1 MGGQA
6 HHTMTTAPTWESI
19 LGSVGPERRAV
30 LEEFKEQFEE
40 MSPEVCRGV
49 ILALIEHRG
58 ENNRLWSAVSQMAE
72 DPATDMDDLRKAFVI
87 AFKSRKKAH

>member
-1 MGGQA
+1 
-6 HHTMTTAPTWESI
+6 MTTAPTWESI

-49 ILALIEHRG
+49 ILAIIKQRDDNGH
-58 ENNRLWSAVSQMAE
+58 RLWLAVRRMAE
-72 DPATDMDDLRKAFVI
+72 DPATDMEDLRKAFVI
-87 AFKSRKKAH
+87 AFKSNRKAH